1 MNSLACAAGSGKN
14 ALFDKIEGDMRNLPW
29 VLLGC
34 LLAAPVSAEELE
46 RKAETGT
53 VHFVP
58 APGKV
63 PSYHQLDEH
72 TFPFEVKPRTELPVA
87 GITISDLKFPSPVES
102 PHEQNN
108 TVYAEYYRPKGKG
121 PFPAVIVLDILD
133 GGEIVP
139 RTQAGMLA
147 QNGIA
152 ALHVKMAY
160 YGARRP
166 PDKSARLISPN
177 LLQTLSAV
185 RQTVLDCRR
194 ATAWLESRP
203 EIDAN
208 KLGIMGTSLG
218 SFLAALTAE
227 SEPKI
232 SKVALLY
239 GGGGF
244 VEGYCDHPKAKQV
257 VENFAKIG
265 ITKDLMKQAIAHA
278 DPITC
283 AANLKGRDVLIIAA
297 KRDDVVPP
305 KMAEAMWEA
314 CGKPK
319 IVWYDTTHYG
329 AVLFVL
335 PAMKQVLTHFQWK

>member
-1 MNSLACAAGSGKN
+1 M
-14 ALFDKIEGDMRNLPW
+14 FDKIEDDMRDLPW
-29 VLLGC
+29 LLLGG
-34 LLAAPVSAEELE
+34 LLAAPVSAEELD
-46 RKAETGT
+46 RKPESGT

-63 PSYHQLDEH
+63 PSYHELGEH
-72 TFPFEVKPRTELPVA
+72 TFPFTLKPRTEFPVA
-87 GITISDLKFPSPVES
+87 GIAISDLTFPSPVES
-102 PHEQNN
+102 PHPQNN
-108 TVYAEYYRPKGKG
+108 TVYAEYYRPTCKG

-139 RTQAGMLA
+139 RTQAQMFA
-147 QNGIA
+147 QNGVA

-160 YGARRP
+160 YGPRRP
-166 PDKSARLISPN
+166 AGSGARLVSMN
-177 LLQTLSAV
+177 LPMTLAAV
-185 RQTVLDCRR
+185 RQTVLDLRR

-203 EIDAN
+203 EIDGK

-244 VEGYCDHPKAKQV
+244 VEGYCDHPRAKQYLD
-257 VENFAKIG
+257 NMGKIG
-265 ITKDLMKQAIAHA
+265 ITKDVLKTVIAKV

-283 AANLKGRDVLIIAA
+283 AGNLKGRDVLLIAA

-305 KMAEAMWEA
+305 KMAAAMWEA

-329 AVLFVL
+329 AVLFVF
-335 PAMKQVLTHFQWK
+335 PALREVLAHFQWK